1 MDRELI
7 INKYSKNEL
16 MQFLEYDYEGKILE
30 IFNDEGI
37 EILKSS
43 SLKEERICYILS
55 FSNYKNELLK
65 NINFLNVLLNSDTS
79 RYYAN
84 LYNLDYDTY
93 DFILSHIL
101 KLNKSPNIIAN
112 FFTYLDNDYKI
123 EAIDKFDFSEEI
135 LYEIIK
141 NREYSVVDKIINKYD
156 IYLTKHNIDIH
167 SFFVNAKESYFNSRI
182 KKITDN
188 IDIDY
193 INIPSKMIN
202 KELAKKMWDN
212 YDIFRIRTIIND
224 MEYCTDS
231 SLINDY
237 VKKKE
242 EEIITNYTENSILSP
257 FKEIYDLF
265 LKYKKSELKFKN
277 NEIDE
282 YFYEN
287 RNEYFNFLNKIKDLT
302 YYDKLNDLYK
312 IGNID
317 KVEEYLKHLSD
328 NLISNYIIDYHFEEN
343 YHNIM
348 FDMSEL
354 LNFYY
359 KGNIVLSEERAE
371 LYYKITN
378 IDYLTVEE
386 KHELH
391 NKLKNIDI
399 MSIFYDDMKIA
410 RTIVSES
417 IKEYSLSSESIKKYK
432 DEKLSKEYG
441 VDVYTFKGQSFFGI
455 VKSGRRLYNEY
466 PEGHSFSLIGDAG
479 LVVFGEVEDSNT
491 FFYDSDGIN
500 PEQLIHAFPNDSFTS
515 YKPFEYS
522 KKATDRVNVL
532 ATADELLNETITYN
546 ELLYL
551 ERGRK
556 STDIDNSISELKKTA
571 LYCLDEI
578 REQDIEQAKNNNVG
592 IILVNSKDY
601 KYKKDKEFNPY
612 RHDIN
617 VYNYNYFNGYSEK
630 DKYESSRR

>member
-7 INKYSKNEL
+7 INRYSKNEF

-30 IFNDEGI
+30 LFNDEGI
-37 EILKSS
+37 EILNKS
-43 SLKEERICYILS
+43 SLKEERICYILTY
-55 FSNYKNELLK
+55 SNYKNELLK
-65 NINFLNVLLNSDTS
+65 NVSFLNALLNSDTS
-79 RYYAN
+79 RYYAS
-84 LYNLDYDTY
+84 LHSLDYDTY
-93 DFILSHIL
+93 DFVLSYIL
-101 KLNKSPNIIAN
+101 KLNESPNIIAK

-123 EAIDKFDFSEEI
+123 KAIDKFDFSEEL

-141 NREYSVVDKIINKYD
+141 YGEYSVVNKIINKYNID
-156 IYLTKHNIDIH
+156 LTKYNIDIH
-167 SFFVNAKESYFNSRI
+167 SFFNNAKESYFNSRK

-193 INIPSKMIN
+193 INIPTKMIN
-202 KELAKKMWDN
+202 KKLAISMWNN
-212 YDIFRIRTIIND
+212 YDIFKVRAVIND

-237 VKKKE
+237 VKKNE
-242 EEIITNYTENSILSP
+242 EDIIANYTENSMLSP

-265 LKYKKSELKFKN
+265 LKYKKSELKCF
-277 NEIDE
+277 DE
-282 YFYEN
+282 DFYEN

-302 YYDKLNDLYK
+302 YYDKLNYLYE
-312 IGNID
+312 IGSIE

-359 KGNIVLSEERAE
+359 KGNIVLQEERVE

-378 IDYLTVEE
+378 IDYLTVNE
-386 KHELH
+386 KQELY
-391 NKLKNIDI
+391 NNLKNIDI
-399 MSIFYDDMKIA
+399 MSMFYDDMKIA

-417 IKEYSLSSESIKKYK
+417 IKEYSLSSESVKKYK

-522 KKATDRVNVL
+522 KNATDRVNVL

-546 ELLYL
+546 ELLFL
-551 ERGRK
+551 ERGIK
-556 STDIDNSISELKKTA
+556 STDIDKTIPELKRIA

-578 REQDIEQAKNNNVG
+578 RGQDIKQAKNNNVG
-592 IILVNSKDY
+592 IILVNSNDY
-601 KYKKDKEFNPY
+601 KYKKEKEFNPY

-617 VYNYNYFNGYSEK
+617 VYNYNYFNGSSEK